1 MNPRHYYNTHTP
13 CTCPMIVSLQMER
26 CITLLKTNPEASR
39 RFYQL
44 AVCHLSVGDV
54 AKFIQ
59 TILSTLV
66 QCVEGGEGG
75 ATSEDASSDDE
86 EKLEGD
92 SHTHYVTVESRP

>member
-1 MNPRHYYNTHTP
+1 
-13 CTCPMIVSLQMER
+13 MIVSLQMER

-66 QCVEGGEGG
+66 QCVEGGEGCEGGEGG

-92 SHTHYVTVESRP
+92 SHTHYITVESRP